1 MAKDP
6 RIFILSETTDG
17 VMSLYVG
24 TSFENLSYV
33 ALSNKTLY
41 IRHTDIR
48 GLPGEDGVSGRAI
61 PTGGAGSFP
70 ALPAPGITGQM
81 GRTL

>member
-1 MAKDP
+1 M
-6 RIFILSETTDG
+6 
-17 VMSLYVG
+17 
-24 TSFENLSYV
+24 
-33 ALSNKTLY
+33 Y

-81 GRTL
+81 GRTPAKYQQVLHFCVHDLLREQNAYMQH